1 MNARYLIFDVDMNP
15 LAQADLLNA
24 PDSDVLHFNVLDDR
38 AELVE
43 EHGNICIMGSVND
56 KTVLLGRVLRSRGD
70 RVVVKPGAKLRNDA
84 RKNVRV
90 PTQFES
96 YIYPVL
102 GTWRGRGHIIS
113 KDLSSGGIA
122 FYTDAHLF
130 IGEIIEIVLPVTQ
143 LPLLVE
149 AEILRT
155 TPGTGRQPDFY
166 AAKFIELVEDQ
177 DAAIRQAVYSIQLG
191 SR

>member
-56 KTVLLGRVLRSRGD
+56 KSVLLGRVLRSRGD

-90 PTQFES
+90 STNFES

-102 GTWRGRGHIIS
+102 GTWHGRGHIIS

-122 FYTDAHLF
+122 FYTDIHLI
-130 IGEIIEIVLPVTQ
+130 IGEIIEMVLPVTQ
-143 LPLLVE
+143 LPLLVQ

-166 AAKFIELVEDQ
+166 AAKFIDLVEDQ
-177 DAAIRQAVYSIQLG
+177 DAAIRQAVYSIQLDN
-191 SR
+191 R